1 MKTVI
6 VTGASSGIGR
16 EFAEVLGNMDGV
28 EEVWVIARRAARL
41 EELKSTIRA
50 TVVPIAIDLSTT
62 SGVEEYRRLLAD
74 RMPKVQKLVNAAGFG
89 RFGEFENIT
98 LSDQLDMVDLN
109 IGALTAMTYH
119 TLPYMQEGGEI
130 YQIASLSSFMP
141 IPYIGVYAATKAYV
155 LSLSRSLNV
164 ELKHRKIH
172 VMAVCPSWTRTEFFD
187 RAAEHNDIVVHYGK
201 IYKVEKVVRRA
212 VRDMKKRK
220 EISICGA
227 SIRAEARLMKLLP
240 HKLVMKIWCRM
251 QKKK

>member
-16 EFAEVLGNMDGV
+16 EFAEVLGNMEGV
-28 EEVWVIARRAARL
+28 EEIWVIARRASRL
-41 EELKSTIRA
+41 EELKNTIRA
-50 TVVPIAIDLSTT
+50 TVVPMSIDLSTT
-62 SGVEEYRRLLAD
+62 EGLETYRRALAD
-74 RMPKVQKLVNAAGFG
+74 RSPEVVKLVNAAGFG

-109 IGALTAMTYH
+109 VGALTAMTYH
-119 TLPYMQEGGEI
+119 TIPYMREGGEV

-164 ELKHRKIH
+164 ELKHRRIH

-187 RAAEHNDIVVHYGK
+187 RAAEQPDVVVHYGK
-201 IYKVEKVVRRA
+201 IYEVGKVVRRA

-220 EISICGA
+220 DVSICGA
-227 SIRAEARLMKLLP
+227 SVRAEVRLMKLLP
-240 HKLVMKIWCRM
+240 HKLTMKLWCM
-251 QKKK
+251 LQKKK